1 MRWSTRWASLR
12 EAAVRV
18 CSTNDVPASIASDVL
33 SRALPSDSHSRGDQG
48 GKPPTGG
55 SSSSTST
62 AATTAFE
69 TRFSSAPSST
79 ISFVRI
85 AQHRSR
91 SGSAHATVPVA
102 PTCPCEAAPS
112 QAKPTSASK
121 HRRGLKRSEEVRSPL
136 AIKPR
141 VKPIHKRPTGTGDVR
156 LVAHEGTLAAE
167 LPEEVPDEAVLQPP
181 AQTPRRSRHRGGVL
195 VRGHRLH
202 GGGAPHSPP
211 VV

>member
-12 EAAVRV
+12 EAAARV

-33 SRALPSDSHSRGDQG
+33 SLLSRALPSHSRGDQG

-121 HRRGLKRSEEVRSPL
+121 HRGIRFS
-136 AIKPR
+136 A
-141 VKPIHKRPTGTGDVR
+141 
-156 LVAHEGTLAAE
+156 
-167 LPEEVPDEAVLQPP
+167 
-181 AQTPRRSRHRGGVL
+181 
-195 VRGHRLH
+195 
-202 GGGAPHSPP
+202 GA
-211 VV
+211 

>member
-12 EAAVRV
+12 EAAARV
-18 CSTNDVPASIASDVL
+18 SPAQTNVPASIASDVL
-33 SRALPSDSHSRGDQG
+33 SLLSRALPSHSRGDQG

-85 AQHRSR
+85 AQHKSR

-112 QAKPTSASK
+112 QADPQASNR
-121 HRRGLKRSEEVRSPL
+121 HRRRRVGGSRRYACCRAARRSSRRGCPSAPSPD
-136 AIKPR
+136 
-141 VKPIHKRPTGTGDVR
+141 PT
-156 LVAHEGTLAAE
+156 A
-167 LPEEVPDEAVLQPP
+167 LPA
-181 AQTPRRSRHRGGVL
+181 PRRRCGSWS
-195 VRGHRLH
+195 
-202 GGGAPHSPP
+202 SPP
-211 VV
+211 RRRGSTQSARGLTPPGSALAEGGPEWIGSG

>member
-12 EAAVRV
+12 EAAARV
-18 CSTNDVPASIASDVL
+18 CCTNDVPASIASDVL
-33 SRALPSDSHSRGDQG
+33 SLLPRALPSHSRGDQG

-91 SGSAHATVPVA
+91 SGSAQATVPVA

-112 QAKPTSASK
+112 QAKPASASK
-121 HRRGLKRSEEVRSPL
+121 HRGIRFS
-136 AIKPR
+136 A
-141 VKPIHKRPTGTGDVR
+141 
-156 LVAHEGTLAAE
+156 
-167 LPEEVPDEAVLQPP
+167 
-181 AQTPRRSRHRGGVL
+181 
-195 VRGHRLH
+195 
-202 GGGAPHSPP
+202 GA
-211 VV
+211 